1 MRFPKPARPI
11 DSEVAA
17 SCALLAAVLTIG
29 FVTVG
34 DYGITSDE
42 FLFDA
47 YGPKAL
53 AWYLSG
59 FTDRTWFDYLDERPY
74 GPWFQMLVT
83 AAQSLGLAERF
94 AVRHAVT
101 FVIGIGGLVA
111 LLPLAGL
118 TVGRWA
124 GFSAIVLC
132 LITGNLYGHLFF
144 SPNDVPFMATMTWAT
159 LAVIVMAR
167 DPVPSW
173 GVVAAVG
180 LLTGLAIAS
189 RPGGV
194 LVQIYLLAAM
204 ALCVLEDF
212 LARRDRIVLRRT
224 GVRTA
229 VAIVAAWP
237 VAIALWPFLQVQNP
251 VAGFAIAF
259 AHFANIGLDFPIW
272 HWGQRLSTA
281 ALPWTYV
288 PGELLARLPTAFI
301 ALLAVAAACGG
312 ANAFRLLVA
321 CANDRQRQG
330 RAGMLDALSALARNR
345 AMLLLAMAA
354 FAPLA
359 FVMVTRPIIF
369 DGIRHFLFTI
379 PLLALF
385 AAWGL
390 LRLLPLVR
398 HLPYVCSTLA
408 GAYIAAAVA
417 TMAVLHPLEYV
428 ATNVLAGGVARSVGR
443 FDLDYWLAA
452 ATEALRRL
460 EQRVAY
466 DAPERF
472 RSRTPSIHI
481 CIPWREQWVAPM
493 FRRPWKLELDPQKAD
508 YVIETERSHCAP
520 RSQAVLIDEVKR
532 FDHAFAWTYENRT
545 ATGR

>member
-1 MRFPKPARPI
+1 MSFPKPARPI
-11 DSEVAA
+11 DGEVAA
-17 SCALLAAVLTIG
+17 TSALFAAVLTIG
-29 FVTVG
+29 FMTVG

-94 AVRHAVT
+94 TVRHAVT

-111 LLPLAGL
+111 VLPLARL

-159 LAVIVMAR
+159 LAIIVMAR

-173 GVVAAVG
+173 GAVAAVG
-180 LLTGLAIAS
+180 LLTGLAIAT

-204 ALCVLEDF
+204 ALCGLEDF
-212 LARRDRIVLRRT
+212 LARRDLVLLRRT
-224 GVRTA
+224 GMRTA
-229 VAIVAAWP
+229 VAILSAWP

-251 VAGFAIAF
+251 AAGFAIAF

-301 ALLAVAAACGG
+301 ALLAVAAVCGG
-312 ANAFRLLVA
+312 AKAFRFLVA
-321 CANDRQRQG
+321 CANDMQREG
-330 RAGMLDALSALARNR
+330 RAGMLAALSVLARNR
-345 AMLLLAMAA
+345 AMLVLAMAA
-354 FAPLA
+354 VAPLA

-369 DGIRHFLFTI
+369 DGIRHLLFTV

-390 LRLLPLVR
+390 LRLLPMVR
-398 HLPYVCSTLA
+398 RLPYVWSTLA
-408 GAYIAAAVA
+408 GAYVAAAVA
-417 TMAVLHPLEYV
+417 TMALLHPLEYL
-428 ATNVLAGGVARSVGR
+428 ATNALAGGVARSVGR

-452 ATEALRRL
+452 PTEALRRL

-466 DAPERF
+466 DDSERF
-472 RSRTPSIHI
+472 RSSTPSIHI
-481 CIPWREQWVAPM
+481 CIPWREQLVAPM
-493 FRRPWKLELDPQKAD
+493 FRRAWKLELDPQKAD

-520 RSQAVLIDEVKR
+520 RFQAVLIDEVRR
-532 FDHAFAWTYENRT
+532 FDRAFTWTYENR
-545 ATGR
+545 ATTSR